1 MTKFSKD
8 FRVKL
13 VMEVEKGST
22 INSIAQKYGVGRS
35 TIKTWYAN
43 YSCGGVSQL
52 ISSNQRYTQEFK
64 IYAIDYRWQ
73 NDLSYRLAAAE
84 LEIPN
89 QAILYQWEKQYL
101 EFGVS
106 GLQTTKKGR
115 PPKVPKKQEE
125 PKRELTRQEQL
136 ESEIAQLRMEIAY
149 LKKLNALVKEREKSK
164 RKTT

>member
-13 VMEVEKGST
+13 VMDVDRGEALGA
-22 INSIAQKYGVGRS
+22 IAQKYGVGRA
-35 TIKTWYAN
+35 TLQTWHLN
-43 YSCGGVSQL
+43 YSRGGVSQL

-73 NDLSYRLAAAE
+73 NDLSYMVAAAE

-89 QAILYQWEKQYL
+89 GGVLYQWEKRFL
-101 EFGVS
+101 EFGVT

-136 ESEIAQLRMEIAY
+136 ETEIAQLRMENAY

-164 RKTT
+164 RKTK